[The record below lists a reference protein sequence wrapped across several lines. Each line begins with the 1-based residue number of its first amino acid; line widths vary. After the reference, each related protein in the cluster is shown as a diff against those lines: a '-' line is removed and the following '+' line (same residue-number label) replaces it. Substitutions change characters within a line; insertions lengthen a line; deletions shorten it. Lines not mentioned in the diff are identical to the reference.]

1 MSDTHDG
8 TVETA
13 ETADERP
20 DPQEG
25 REQQTFGADYV
36 KKLREEAARYRTEL
50 RRLKGIEEAYATEQT
65 RAEKAEQR
73 AAAAEARALR
83 RQIALEHRLSAE
95 DAALLDAVVDEEA
108 IRALAERLAQ
118 GKADAG
124 RARDGAYVPSE
135 GRNTTTPAL
144 NSDQLE
150 QALRAKLGIA

>member
-65 RAEKAEQR
+65 RAEKAEQA

-95 DAALLDAVVDEEA
+95 DAALLDAVGDEEA
-108 IRALAERLAQ
+108 MRALAKRLAQ
-118 GKADAG
+118 GKADA
-124 RARDGAYVPSE
+124 ARDGAYVPSE